1 MKILI
6 VGCGLSGSTIARLA
20 AEDNHQVCLIDK
32 REHIGGNVYD
42 FIDEDTGIR
51 LSKYGVHIFHTN
63 NDEVWNFVNRF
74 SEWNPYQH
82 KVLSYLN
89 GRYVPIPVNIN
100 TINEVFNV
108 ELSKQEQAQSFL
120 SKLQYKGK
128 VTNSEDAAKARV
140 GDRLYELL
148 FLHYTIKQWDKH
160 PRELEPSVL
169 ERIPVRTDFNDRYFN
184 DKYEALPANGYTSF
198 VTNMLNHENIKVLLN
213 TEYSAD
219 FRKEFDVVF
228 FTGKIDSYFQ
238 EKYGKLEYR
247 SLDFKYELLNM
258 KQYQPYCQVN
268 YPEERHKFTR
278 IIEYK
283 HLYPIDINKT
293 IIAREYSTSEGEEYY
308 PVPTEK
314 NRAIYNQYQ
323 KEAETTE
330 DKEGVYFVGR
340 LANYKYMNM
349 DEAISNAIIA
359 YKKFTSVNK

>member
-6 VGCGLSGSTIARLA
+6 VGCGLSGSTIGRLA

-89 GRYVPIPVNIN
+89 GRYIPIPVNIN

-128 VTNSEDAAKARV
+128 VRNSEDAAKARV

-247 SLDFKYELLNM
+247 SLDFKYELLN
-258 KQYQPYCQVN
+258 N
-268 YPEERHKFTR
+268 
-278 IIEYK
+278 
-283 HLYPIDINKT
+283 INHIVK
-293 IIAREYSTSEGEEYY
+293 
-308 PVPTEK
+308 
-314 NRAIYNQYQ
+314 
-323 KEAETTE
+323 
-330 DKEGVYFVGR
+330 
-340 LANYKYMNM
+340 
-349 DEAISNAIIA
+349 
-359 YKKFTSVNK
+359 